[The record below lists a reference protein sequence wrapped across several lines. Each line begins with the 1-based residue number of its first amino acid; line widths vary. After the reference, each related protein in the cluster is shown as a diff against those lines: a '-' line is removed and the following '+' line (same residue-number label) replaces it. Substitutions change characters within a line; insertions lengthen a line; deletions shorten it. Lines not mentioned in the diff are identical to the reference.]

1 MILIMAEAIGEIGGA
16 LIAASLLCWL
26 LWNVFRLLHRPA
38 WAMWSLLP
46 VPVLA
51 LAGKLPD
58 SEFLGM
64 TLAFAAIGTIPF
76 WIDERTSRNRS
87 VGPRV
92 GMQGAASA
100 YHA

>member
-26 LWNVFRLLHRPA
+26 LWNGFKLLHHPA

-76 WIDERTSRNRS
+76 WIDARTLRERGARQQC
-87 VGPRV
+87 
-92 GMQGAASA
+92 GMQRSASA
-100 YHA
+100 